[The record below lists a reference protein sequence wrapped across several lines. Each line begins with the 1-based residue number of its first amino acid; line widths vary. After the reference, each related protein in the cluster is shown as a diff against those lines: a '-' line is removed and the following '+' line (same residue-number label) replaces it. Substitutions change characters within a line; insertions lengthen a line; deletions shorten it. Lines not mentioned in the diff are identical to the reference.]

1 MVKSTSPMKG
11 TPVSLSNTFKKM
23 MNDPKNQQR
32 ITQMSQK
39 AATMAKDPKTKEPLN
54 SVMSKFNKKK

>member
-1 MVKSTSPMKG
+1 MG
-11 TPVSLSNTFKKM
+11 FSNTFKKM

-32 ITQMSQK
+32 ISELSKK
-39 AATMAKDPKTKEPLN
+39 ATTVAKDPKTKEQLN

>member
-1 MVKSTSPMKG
+1 MKG

-39 AATMAKDPKTKEPLN
+39 AATMAKDPKTKVQIN